1 MSASTIK
8 TDLAAMRF
16 FDDLMDRP
24 RYQLPS
30 NQELILQRRTLK
42 GVDRTWSEAEFQR
55 MLACALG
62 ADREDFVTILYLGR
76 YEALRIHECFRID
89 TATASR
95 ALKEN
100 AITVK
105 GKGGLVRSV
114 PLHPI
119 LVPRLQYHLEH
130 TLRGKK
136 LFVADGVETHQAIKE
151 LQVFIYIHRPYVQDP
166 DSTRPMTFHGPRHTC
181 ATEWYFQ
188 RIDAGAS
195 PYEARKECAKL
206 LGHGRDDV
214 TTIYLSSGR
223 GGAGHD

>member
-1 MSASTIK
+1 
-8 TDLAAMRF
+8 
-16 FDDLMDRP
+16 
-24 RYQLPS
+24 
-30 NQELILQRRTLK
+30 
-42 GVDRTWSEAEFQR
+42 
-55 MLACALG
+55 MLAYALE

-95 ALKEN
+95 ALKED

-119 LVPRLQYHLEH
+119 LIPRLQYHLEH
-130 TLRGKK
+130 TPRGKK

-151 LQVFIYIHRPYVQDP
+151 LQVFIYLHRSLAQDP
-166 DSTRPMTFHGPRHTC
+166 DSTRPMTFHGLRHAC
-181 ATEWYFQ
+181 ATQWYQ
-188 RIDAGAS
+188 EYIQAGHS
-195 PYEARKECAKL
+195 PHEARLLVSRL

-214 TTIYLSSGR
+214 TRIYLASLE
-223 GGAGHD
+223 GGERHGE